1 MRHLQTPPHPSHEAG
16 SMLATVKVEDGWAQS
31 PPVPASCQLSRQGYS
46 SYSTG
51 DNREVRVPRWG
62 PMTLGKFW
70 VIYPHIP
77 MGMSSKAHKYLLLF
91 QLRILFPASPPKLLH
106 CSPCS

>member
-1 MRHLQTPPHPSHEAG
+1 
-16 SMLATVKVEDGWAQS
+16 MLTTVKVEDGWAQS

-51 DNREVRVPRWG
+51 DNREVRGPRWG

-77 MGMSSKAHKYLLLF
+77 VGMSSKTHRKV
-91 QLRILFPASPPKLLH
+91 PASLLAKEPF
-106 CSPCS
+106 PCLFSQGVTL

>member
-1 MRHLQTPPHPSHEAG
+1 MRHLQTPPPHPSHETG
-16 SMLATVKVEDGWAQS
+16 SMLTTVKVEDGWAQS

-77 MGMSSKAHKYLLLF
+77 DGMSSKAQRKV
-91 QLRILFPASPPKLLH
+91 PASLSAKEPF
-106 CSPCS
+106 PCLSSQAVTL